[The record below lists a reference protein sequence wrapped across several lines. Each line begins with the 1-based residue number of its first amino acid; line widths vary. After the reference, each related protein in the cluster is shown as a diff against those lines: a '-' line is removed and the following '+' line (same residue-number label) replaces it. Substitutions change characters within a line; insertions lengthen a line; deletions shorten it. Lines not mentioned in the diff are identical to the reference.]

1 MASLQGKIILI
12 VGGTSGIGYG
22 VAEAALT
29 SRAAHVIVASRSAEK
44 VNTAVAKLQKL
55 PNVVGKVTG
64 ATVDATD
71 LDSVTQ
77 LVVSIG
83 EIDHLVWTSG
93 DALKLGFPGVELSEV
108 KGLFDVRFWGAVAA
122 AKAAKFKKGGSV
134 ILTHGSVY
142 VKPGKGW
149 SLAAGMAGAVDAVT
163 RGLAVDLAP
172 IRVNGVAPGY
182 VKTELWDGMPE
193 AQREAIFAEA
203 SKSLLVGHVALPHE
217 IAEAYLFL
225 MKCDFITGKTLDVD
239 GGQTLV

>member
-1 MASLQGKIILI
+1 MASLAGKIILI
-12 VGGTSGIGYG
+12 VGGTSGIGFG

-29 SRAAHVIVASRSAEK
+29 SQAAHVIVASRSAEK
-44 VNTAVAKLQKL
+44 VNATISKLQKL
-55 PNVVGKVTG
+55 PGVQGKVTG
-64 ATVDATD
+64 ATVDATN
-71 LDSVTQ
+71 LESVNQ
-77 LVVSIG
+77 LVVSVG

-93 DALKLGFPGVELSEV
+93 DHLKLGFPDVDLSQM
-108 KGLFDVRFWGAVAA
+108 KDLFDVRFWGAVAA
-122 AKAAKFKKGGSV
+122 AKVAKFKKGGSV

-172 IRVNGVAPGY
+172 IRVNCVAPGY
-182 VKTELWDGMPE
+182 VKTELWDGVPE
-193 AQREAIFAEA
+193 SQREEIFAAA

-217 IAEAYLFL
+217 VRALIRR
-225 MKCDFITGKTLDVD
+225 CDFITGKTLDVD